1 MATTPQT
8 NVTLA
13 EFAEALDRFE
23 SFALCGHVSPDGDCL
38 GSQLALAHA
47 LRAKGKR
54 AVCLLA
60 HDDAVDKSFLFLP
73 GANELIPACEFES
86 CDAAKTFRIQR
97 VQADVHCRKSRF
109 AVHLCLRCEQRP
121 IGSHGDLPDSRQS
134 MDLLHQPR

>member
-86 CDAAKTFRIQR
+86 DVDAFIA
-97 VQADVHCRKSRF
+97 VDV
-109 AVHLCLRCEQRP
+109 
-121 IGSHGDLPDSRQS
+121 PDG
-134 MDLLHQPR
+134 LFVGGEGKE

>member
-1 MATTPQT
+1 MPAVLSCTR
-8 NVTLA
+8 A
-13 EFAEALDRFE
+13 
-23 SFALCGHVSPDGDCL
+23 VSYTHLDGDCL

-86 CDAAKTFRIQR
+86 DVDAFIAVDVPNLERLGDATR
-97 VQADVHCRKSRF
+97 VH
-109 AVHLCLRCEQRP
+109 AVSYTHLRENC
-121 IGSHGDLPDSRQS
+121 S
-134 MDLLHQPR
+134 